1 VASYLGSPS
10 GLPYDDWIFEGDFI
24 TTTDSPVIILRF
36 VADIQDVSL
45 MDPMFCEG
53 LGARIG
59 LEICEPL
66 TQSDSKLGTISQIYK
81 TFMGEAR
88 AINGIETGTVEPP
101 LDDYISCRS

>member
-1 VASYLGSPS
+1 
-10 GLPYDDWIFEGDFI
+10 
-24 TTTDSPVIILRF
+24 
-36 VADIQDVSL
+36 

-66 TQSDSKLGTISQIYK
+66 TQSDSKLSTISQIYK

-88 AINGIETGTVEPP
+88 AINGIEQGPVEPRWTIIWRQVVAGGDRQLQP
-101 LDDYISCRS
+101 DLVPRG

>member
-1 VASYLGSPS
+1 
-10 GLPYDDWIFEGDFI
+10 
-24 TTTDSPVIILRF
+24 
-36 VADIQDVSL
+36 

-81 TFMGEAR
+81 TFMSDAR
-88 AINGIETGTVEPP
+88 NVNGIETGSVEPP
-101 LDDYISCRS
+101 LDDYITCRL